1 MSAFQSSLH
10 AREVPNLDQAEI
22 LRIPGGKSPGFG
34 LNAFWESAPNWGFI
48 AKHGGGRIVRAHSPG
63 SLDPWEIP

>member
-22 LRIPGGKSPGFG
+22 LQIPGGKLPGFG
-34 LNAFWESAPNWGFI
+34 LNAFWEAIPGWEFS
-48 AKHGGGRIVRAHSPG
+48 AKHGGGRIVLAYHPRRIDS
-63 SLDPWEIP
+63 WEIP